1 MIIDFQ
7 LEAEFSRLTNVS
19 ARRQFFSTL
28 DENAE
33 NLLELLKERSGMSG
47 KTIQEYLSSVD
58 TATVSKCSL
67 FTAMPTSVVIIHHLC
82 KFAFVEI

>member
-19 ARRQFFSTL
+19 AMRQFFSTL

-47 KTIQEYLSSVD
+47 KTIQEYLSSID
-58 TATVSKCSL
+58 LSL
-67 FTAMPTSVVIIHHLC
+67 IH
-82 KFAFVEI
+82 I